1 MLNRRQWLQQSGTGL
16 LGATLLSPAHAA
28 RPVEPQVQRGH
39 PPVLRGQQFELHI
52 DRARIEVGGRPHWA
66 TVVNGHLPGPTLRW
80 REGDVVQIRVVNHLS
95 EPTSIHWHGI
105 LLPSDMDGVPGL
117 SFAGIPAGGE
127 FVYQFPV
134 QQSGTYWYHAHSG
147 FQEQTGLL
155 GGIIIDPAQPDP
167 IQADAEHLLV
177 LSDWAMAPP
186 QALLNKL
193 RTQADFDNIHPP
205 TAGRF
210 WRDIQQLGWQRA
222 VALRQMWQQM
232 RMSPTDFSDL
242 SGRTSLRYLINGC
255 ETAAPCRIQA
265 EAGQRLRLR
274 LINGSAQTIFDV
286 KIPGTALTV
295 VAADGLPVQPVTVE
309 EFRIGVAEVYDVL
322 VDAGA
327 VSRLLVA
334 QSIDRSAQVQAV
346 LAVPGG
352 GIPPLPPLDPVQWLS
367 MQDMMGDHHGAVRA
381 RHARSE
387 YGWQTDMRVDHPR
400 TRLDDP
406 GVNLRHAR
414 QQGRRVLSYADLRPL
429 RDEPE
434 AQRSPDREIELHLTG
449 NMARYVWG
457 FDGLTYEQSSPIEL
471 VAGERVRFRLV
482 NDTMMTHPMHLHGMW
497 SDLRQPDGQWQ
508 VRKHTILVQPAQ
520 QVCFDVTAVE
530 GRWAFHCH
538 LLYHMSTGMFREVYV
553 RAREGEAQHQSGGHH
568 HAQH

>member
-1 MLNRRQWLQQSGTGL
+1 M
-16 LGATLLSPAHAA
+16 
-28 RPVEPQVQRGH
+28 EPQVQRGH

-127 FVYQFPV
+127 FMYQFRV
-134 QQSGTYWYHAHSG
+134 QQSGTYWYQAH
-147 FQEQTGLL
+147 
-155 GGIIIDPAQPDP
+155 
-167 IQADAEHLLV
+167 
-177 LSDWAMAPP
+177 
-186 QALLNKL
+186 
-193 RTQADFDNIHPP
+193 FDNVHPP

-242 SGRTSLRYLINGC
+242 SGLTSLRYLINGC
-255 ETAAPCRIQA
+255 ETAAPCRIQTA
-265 EAGQRLRLR
+265 AGQRLRLR

-352 GIPPLPPLDPVQWLS
+352 AVPPLPPLDPVQWLS

-497 SDLRQPDGQWQ
+497 SDLRQPDGHCQ

-520 QVCFDVTAVE
+520 QICFDVTAIE

-538 LLYHMSTGMFREVYV
+538 LLYHMSTGMFREVQV
-553 RAREGEAQHQSGGHH
+553 RAREGEAQHQSGGHDHAH
-568 HAQH
+568 H